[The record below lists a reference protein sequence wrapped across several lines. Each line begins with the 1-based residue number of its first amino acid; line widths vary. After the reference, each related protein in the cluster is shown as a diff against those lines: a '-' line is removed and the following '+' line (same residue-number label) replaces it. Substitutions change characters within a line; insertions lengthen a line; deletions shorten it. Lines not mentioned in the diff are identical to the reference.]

1 MMAPTHVAVG
11 LALAA
16 GVSRVAPEFT
26 GVALVA
32 AVAGSLLPDLD
43 LLAGTHR
50 KTLHAPVLSWL
61 LALPAVAT
69 AILSPSLAT
78 VGLAVLLVA
87 VALHPLCDLL
97 GGTSEP
103 APWEPT
109 TDRGVYLH
117 VPRPGQWVAPTH
129 WIRYDGAPEDFLLT
143 VALAVPA
150 LALLGPTA
158 EPVVVGCLAVGAGY
172 TLVRKRVPQ
181 LSGRAPGAV
190 LAVVAT
196 VTALLALLLD
206 RR

>member
-1 MMAPTHVAVG
+1 MAPTHVAVG
-11 LALAA
+11 LVLAA
-16 GVSRVAPEFT
+16 VVSRTAPE
-26 GVALVA
+26 VAGLTLAA
-32 AVAGSLLPDLD
+32 AVVGSLLPDLD

-50 KTLHAPVLSWL
+50 KTLHAPVLAWV
-61 LALPAVAT
+61 LAVPAVVVAT
-69 AILSPSLAT
+69 LTPSALT
-78 VGLAVLLVA
+78 VGVAVLLVA
-87 VALHPLCDLL
+87 VAFHPLCDLV

-117 VPRPGQWVAPTH
+117 VPRPGRWVASTR

-150 LALLGPTA
+150 LAGLGPAA
-158 EPVVVGCLAVGAGY
+158 EPVVAGCLAVGAGY

-190 LAVVAT
+190 LAVLAS

>member
-1 MMAPTHVAVG
+1 MAPTHVAVG

-16 GVSRVAPEFT
+16 AVGRVAPEFV
-26 GVALVA
+26 GVALAA

-50 KTLHAPVLSWL
+50 KTLHAPVVSWL
-61 LALPAVAT
+61 LAVPAA
-69 AILSPSLAT
+69 AAAGLAPTTFT

-103 APWEPT
+103 KPWEPT

-117 VPRPGQWVAPTH
+117 VPRGRWVAPTH
-129 WIRYDGAPEDFLLT
+129 WIRYDGAPEDLLLT
-143 VALAVPA
+143 VLLAVPA
-150 LALLGPTA
+150 LALLGPPA
-158 EPVVVGCLAVGAGY
+158 EGAVAGCLAVGAGY

-181 LSGRAPGAV
+181 LSGRAPGAA
-190 LAVVAT
+190 LAVLAT
-196 VTALLALLLD
+196 VTALLALLVD

>member
-1 MMAPTHVAVG
+1 MAPTHVAVG
-11 LALAA
+11 LVLAA
-16 GVSRVAPEFT
+16 AVSRVAPELA
-26 GVALVA
+26 GVTLAA
-32 AVAGSLLPDLD
+32 AVVGSLLPDLD

-50 KTLHAPVLSWL
+50 KTLHAPVLAWVP
-61 LALPAVAT
+61 AVPAVAVALYAPT
-69 AILSPSLAT
+69 AVT

-103 APWEPT
+103 EPWEPT
-109 TDRGVYLH
+109 TGRGVYLH
-117 VPRPGQWVAPTH
+117 VPRPGRWLAPTH
-129 WIRYDGAPEDFLLT
+129 WVRYDGAPEDLLLT
-143 VALAVPA
+143 VLLAVPA
-150 LALLGPTA
+150 LAVLGPVA
-158 EPVVVGCLAVGAGY
+158 EPFVAGCLAVGAGY

-196 VTALLALLLD
+196 VTALLVE

>member
-1 MMAPTHVAVG
+1 MAPSHVAVG

-16 GVSRVAPEFT
+16 AVSRVAPEFT
-26 GVALVA
+26 GVALGA
-32 AVAGSLLPDLD
+32 AVVGSLLPDLD

-50 KTLHAPVLSWL
+50 QTLHAPVLSWVP
-61 LALPAVAT
+61 AVPAVAG
-69 AILSPSLAT
+69 ALYAPSTGT

-87 VALHPLCDLL
+87 VALHPLCDLV

-117 VPRPGQWVAPTH
+117 VPRPGRWLAPTH
-129 WIRYDGAPEDFLLT
+129 WVRYDGAPEDFLLT

-150 LALLGPTA
+150 LVVVGPAA
-158 EPVVVGCLAVGAGY
+158 EPVVAGCLLVGAGY

-190 LAVVAT
+190 LAVLAS